1 MLTIPGVE
9 ITVVKELVPRGL
21 TAAGTLGIVGF
32 CETPNTNQP
41 LRELSSLGEVRD
53 LFGAGTL
60 TSMPEIELAFAN
72 GLRAVIVA
80 ALPRA
85 AGQAATATVPVTL
98 TDTSGNNQVSRVPVS
113 ARAAGTWANSLRVR
127 FVTKGIGAARAV
139 DVFVF
144 TSVQAASED
153 TPTET
158 FRNLSTT
165 ANDAR
170 FFMSVI
176 NEESGLIRLPGTAP
190 AFIAGGGSG
199 APQNT
204 NPSEA
209 AIALTGGREAT
220 VDVYR
225 DALERL
231 ETQPQIDMVIASN
244 NLTSVSTA
252 TELYSVVISHCEAMS
267 RKAQNRIGFGQIVP
281 HGTSRPDIGAAKTM
295 AGVLTSD
302 RFVLS
307 APHGTVGAVAG
318 LVSGQQ
324 YFRAPTYKSLRGI
337 IAPNF
342 DFTDGD
348 LRALL
353 RAGLLPVD
361 TLPRKGVAVIKG
373 ITTSQEQINVQR
385 TADRAV
391 RTVQNIAIDY
401 VGLLNTQAQRS
412 ALRQRIDEAFN
423 AMFREGALVHSADGL
438 SPPYEV
444 EVTATN
450 AEAAA
455 GIVRIGIAV
464 RPVRAIDF
472 IYATLNVKAF

>member
-21 TAAGTLGIVGF
+21 AAAGTLGIVGC
-32 CETPNTNQP
+32 CETDNANQP
-41 LRELSSLGEVRD
+41 LRELSSLSEFRD
-53 LFGAGTL
+53 LFGAGSL
-60 TSMPEIELAFAN
+60 TSMPEVELAFAN
-72 GLRAVIVA
+72 GLRAVVVS
-80 ALPRA
+80 ALPQSAGLA
-85 AGQAATATVPVTL
+85 ANVTVPISL
-98 TDTSGNNQVSRVPVS
+98 TSAADDTRVDQISVR
-113 ARAAGTWANSLRVR
+113 ARAAGTWGNDLRVR
-127 FVTKGIGAARAV
+127 FLAKGTGAARAV

-144 TSVQAASED
+144 TSPEAAQND
-153 TPTET
+153 KPAET
-158 FRNLSTT
+158 FRNLST
-165 ANDAR
+165 ASGDAR

-176 NEESGLIRLPGTAP
+176 NAESGLIRLPAVMP
-190 AFIAGGGSG
+190 AFIAGGGS
-199 APQNT
+199 ASPQNT
-204 NPSEA
+204 NPTA
-209 AIALTGGREAT
+209 AATLLSGGREAT
-220 VDVYR
+220 VAEYR

-244 NLTSVSTA
+244 NITSTVTA
-252 TELYSVVISHCEAMS
+252 TELYSAIISHCEAMS

-281 HGTSRPDIGAAKTM
+281 HGTSRPNIEAAKSM
-295 AGVLTSD
+295 ASVLTSD
-302 RFVLS
+302 RFVLT

-318 LVSGQQ
+318 LISGQQ
-324 YFRAPTYKSLRGI
+324 YFRSPTYKTLRGI
-337 IAPNF
+337 VAPNF

-361 TLPRKGVAVIKG
+361 KLPRKGVAVIKG
-373 ITTSQEQINVQR
+373 IATSQEQVNVQR

-401 VGLLNTQAQRS
+401 VGLLNNQAQRS

-423 AMFREGALVHSADGL
+423 AMFREGALVPSADGL

-444 EVTATN
+444 AVTATN

-455 GIVRIGIAV
+455 GIVRINIAV
-464 RPVRAIDF
+464 RPVRAIDY

>member
-21 TAAGTLGIVGF
+21 AAAGTLGIAGF
-32 CETPNTNQP
+32 CETPNTDAP
-41 LRELSSLGEVRD
+41 LRELTSLSEFRD
-53 LFGAGTL
+53 VFGAGSL
-60 TSMPEIELAFAN
+60 TSMPEVELAFAN

-80 ALPRA
+80 ALPST
-85 AGQAATATVPVTL
+85 AGLPASATLGLSLTSTSAATQTAQVAVT
-98 TDTSGNNQVSRVPVS
+98 
-113 ARAAGTWANSLRVR
+113 ARAAGTWGNTLSVR
-127 FVTKGIGAARAV
+127 FVTKGIGAAQAV
-139 DVFVF
+139 DVFVY
-144 TSVQAASED
+144 TSATGVQED
-153 TPTET
+153 KPSET
-158 FRNLSTT
+158 FRNLSTLGT
-165 ANDAR
+165 DPR

-176 NEESGLIRLPGTAP
+176 NAESGLIRMPPTAP
-190 AFIAGGGSG
+190 AFIAGGGTA
-199 APQNT
+199 APENT
-204 NPSEA
+204 NPTA
-209 AIALTGGREAT
+209 AVTPLAGGREAT
-220 VDVYR
+220 VDDYR

-244 NLTSVSTA
+244 NLTSVTTA
-252 TELYSVVISHCEAMS
+252 TELYSAVISHCEAMS

-281 HGTSRPDIGAAKTM
+281 HGTSRPDIEAAKTM

-324 YFRAPTYKSLRGI
+324 YFRSPTYKTLRGI
-337 IAPNF
+337 VAPNF

-423 AMFREGALVHSADGL
+423 AMSRAGALVPSADGL

-464 RPVRAIDF
+464 RPVRAIDY

>member
-9 ITVVKELVPRGL
+9 ITVIKELVPRGL
-21 TAAGTLGIVGF
+21 AAAGTLGIVGF
-32 CETPNTNQP
+32 CETPNTSQP
-41 LRELSSLGEVRD
+41 LRELSSLSELRD

-60 TSMPEIELAFAN
+60 TSMPEVELAFAN

-80 ALPRA
+80 ALP
-85 AGQAATATVPVTL
+85 ATAGLAANTTVAVTL
-98 TDTSGNNQVSRVPVS
+98 TSSGGASEVSQLAVS
-113 ARAAGTWANSLRVR
+113 ARAAGTWGNSLAVR

-144 TSVQAASED
+144 TSARAVAAD
-153 TPTET
+153 KPAET
-158 FRNLSTT
+158 FRNLSTA
-165 ANDAR
+165 ANDPR
-170 FFMSVI
+170 FFLSVI
-176 NEESGLIRLPGTAP
+176 NAESGLIRLPGTAP
-190 AFIAGGGSG
+190 AVIAGGGSA
-199 APQNT
+199 APQTT
-204 NPSEA
+204 NPGA
-209 AIALTGGREAT
+209 APTALTGGREAS
-220 VDVYR
+220 VAEYR
-225 DALERL
+225 AALERL

-252 TELYSVVISHCEAMS
+252 TELYSAVISHCEAMS

-281 HGTSRPDIGAAKTM
+281 HGTDRPDIDAARTM

-324 YFRAPTYKSLRGI
+324 YFRAPTYKTLRGI
-337 IAPNF
+337 AAPNF

-423 AMFREGALVHSADGL
+423 AMFREGALVPSADGL

-455 GIVRIGIAV
+455 GIVRIAIAV
-464 RPVRAIDF
+464 RPVRAIDY

>member
-21 TAAGTLGIVGF
+21 AAAGTLGIVGY
-32 CETPNTNQP
+32 CETPNTEQP
-41 LRELSSLGEVRD
+41 LRELSSIQEFRD
-53 LFGAGTL
+53 LFGAGSIS
-60 TSMPEIELAFAN
+60 SMPEVELAFAN
-72 GLRAVIVA
+72 GLRAVVVA
-80 ALPRA
+80 ALPSTAGLAASTTVPIVLTNA
-85 AGQAATATVPVTL
+85 AGDTRTDQMAVT
-98 TDTSGNNQVSRVPVS
+98 
-113 ARAAGTWANSLRVR
+113 ARAAGTWGNALSVR
-127 FVTKGIGAARAV
+127 FVAKGAGAAQAV

-144 TSVQAASED
+144 TSALEVQEGRAA
-153 TPTET
+153 ET
-158 FRNLSTT
+158 FRNLSVS
-165 ANDAR
+165 AADPR
-170 FFMSVI
+170 FFMTVI
-176 NEESGLIRLPGTAP
+176 NDESGLIRMASVFP
-190 AFIAGGGSG
+190 AFIASGGF
-199 APQNT
+199 AMPENT
-204 NPSEA
+204 NVEA
-209 AIALTGGREAT
+209 AVKPLTGAREAA
-220 VDVYR
+220 VSDFSK
-225 DALERL
+225 ALERL

-244 NLTSVSTA
+244 NVTNPTVA
-252 TELYSVVISHCEAMS
+252 IELYSSVVSHCEAMS

-281 HGTSRPDIGAAKTM
+281 HGTARPDIEQAKTM
-295 AGVLTSD
+295 ASVLTSD
-302 RFVLS
+302 RFVLT

-324 YFRAPTYKSLRGI
+324 YFRSPTYKTLRGI
-337 IAPNF
+337 AAPSF

-361 TLPRKGVAVIKG
+361 KLPRKGVAVIKG
-373 ITTSQEQINVQR
+373 IATSQEQINVQR

-401 VGLLNTQAQRS
+401 VGLLNNQAQRS

-423 AMFREGALVHSADGL
+423 AMFREGALVPSADGL

-464 RPVRAIDF
+464 RPVRAIDY

>member
-21 TAAGTLGIVGF
+21 AAAGTLGIVGP
-32 CETPNTNQP
+32 CEIANTDQP
-41 LRELSSLGEVRD
+41 LRELSTIQEFRD
-53 LFGAGTL
+53 LFGAGSI
-60 TSMPEIELAFAN
+60 TSMPEVELAFAN

-80 ALPRA
+80 ALPA
-85 AGQAATATVPVTL
+85 TAGVAATATI
-98 TDTSGNNQVSRVPVS
+98 PVS
-113 ARAAGTWANSLRVR
+113 QTSAGGDTRVEQMAVTARAAGRWGNDLRVR
-127 FVTKGIGAARAV
+127 FLSKGAGSAQAV
-139 DVFVF
+139 DVFIY
-144 TSVQAASED
+144 TSDAAVANNRAA
-153 TPTET
+153 ET
-158 FRNLSTT
+158 FRNLSTQ
-165 ANDAR
+165 ASDPR

-176 NEESGLIRLPGTAP
+176 NGESGLIRMAPVIP
-190 AFIAGGGSG
+190 AFIAGGGS
-199 APQNT
+199 AMPENT
-204 NPSEA
+204 NATA
-209 AIALTGGREAT
+209 APTPLINGQEAT
-220 VDVYR
+220 VAEYSA
-225 DALERL
+225 ALERL

-244 NLTSVSTA
+244 LISSTTIA
-252 TELYSVVISHCEAMS
+252 TELYSTVISHCEAMS

-281 HGTSRPDIGAAKTM
+281 HGTARPDIDAARTM

-302 RFVLS
+302 RFVLT
-307 APHGTVGAVAG
+307 APFGTVGAVAG

-324 YFRAPTYKSLRGI
+324 YFRSPTYKTLRGI
-337 IAPNF
+337 VAPNF

-361 TLPRKGVAVIKG
+361 KLPRKGVAVIKG
-373 ITTSQEQINVQR
+373 IATSQEQINVQR

-401 VGLLNTQAQRS
+401 VGLLNNQAQRS

-423 AMFREGALVHSADGL
+423 AMFREGALVPSADGL